1 MSRSEKPGG
10 FCSVSLSLT
19 MRMVMEAVRLA
30 WVPKQEDVW
39 NKGTVDPHPLSNMGE
54 RQILPS

>member
-1 MSRSEKPGG
+1 
-10 FCSVSLSLT
+10 